1 MRAQFALEPS
11 GFKRNQ
17 RHVPDTHVAKPTEHR
32 RSRVGDGSFL
42 LCTEYAAGL
51 KTGLRRVMQWHAR
64 RRSRHPLSEVRRR
77 RATYR
82 APGAWRWRRSR
93 TLADFREEKSIN
105 TIALTHCTYS
115 CTAMTVCCPSP
126 WLGASSVLAETLVRV
141 KRWGCQAV
149 GPQIACREV
158 LLAMSRSGDGALV
171 CSDWW
176 PLR

>member
-1 MRAQFALEPS
+1 MRAQFALEPG

-105 TIALTHCTYS
+105 TLHTLYTSGCE
-115 CTAMTVCCPSP
+115 
-126 WLGASSVLAETLVRV
+126 LSSHRL
-141 KRWGCQAV
+141 
-149 GPQIACREV
+149 V
-158 LLAMSRSGDGALV
+158 LLGLFVDV
-171 CSDWW
+171 C
-176 PLR
+176 PQTT

>member
-51 KTGLRRVMQWHAR
+51 KTGLLRVMQWHAR

-105 TIALTHCTYS
+105 TIALIHCTYS

-158 LLAMSRSGDGALV
+158 LLAMSHSGRRSIHLLWLVGAH
-171 CSDWW
+171 
-176 PLR
+176 